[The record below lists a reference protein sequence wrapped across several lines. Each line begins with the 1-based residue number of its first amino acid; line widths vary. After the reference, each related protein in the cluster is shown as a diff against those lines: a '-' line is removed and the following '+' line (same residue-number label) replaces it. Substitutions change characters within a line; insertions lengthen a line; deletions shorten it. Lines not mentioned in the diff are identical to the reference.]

1 MLPAGKTLKNRYQ
14 VLEVLGGGGMGA
26 VYRAEDLEEKG
37 RTVAVK
43 SVKTRFAN
51 AEEKTQVLEQFKTE
65 ARILSKLNHPNLPR
79 VTDYFSDKSHHY
91 LVMEYVKG
99 DTLEKLLEKQ
109 GSKPLSEIKVLNWG
123 VQLCRV
129 LYFLSIQRPK
139 PIVFR
144 DLKPA
149 NIMVTPQG
157 RIKLIDFGIARFFKE
172 EKDQDTYIFGTPGYA
187 APEQYGTGQTD
198 TRSDIFSLGATL
210 HHCLTGAD
218 PNLNPFEFRSPREI
232 NDKISVRASEVI
244 MKALS
249 HDQEKRYQSAAQ
261 MKSDIY
267 RALIDA
273 AKSSRAGEKRLM
285 VGSDKDINRISR
297 GKKQTFELCLPSIG
311 CAGLKGGISLAEPW
325 IRAVPERFNEETVIL
340 RVDVDPKKL
349 KKGRLYKLRA
359 KIKTAQGTLQPLIKF
374 KVKRS
379 FLLWE
384 ILLLIALIVLWLY
397 LEKPGYLH
405 ILWQK
410 LSSLWSNLLSGHI
423 L

>member
-1 MLPAGKTLKNRYQ
+1 
-14 VLEVLGGGGMGA
+14 MGA

-37 RTVAVK
+37 RIVAVK
-43 SVKTRFAN
+43 SVKSRFAN
-51 AEEKTQVLEQFKTE
+51 KEEKTQVLEQFKTE

-91 LVMEYVKG
+91 LVMEYVEG
-99 DTLEKLLEKQ
+99 DTLEALLKKQ
-109 GSKPLSEIKVLNWG
+109 GSKPISEIKVLNWG

-218 PNLNPFEFRSPREI
+218 PNLNPFEFKSPREL
-232 NDKISVRASEVI
+232 NKRISVRTSEVI

-267 RALIDA
+267 RALIEA
-273 AKSSRAGEKRLM
+273 AQTPGLRAKKPRLR
-285 VGSDKDINRISR
+285 SLDKGINRISR
-297 GKKQTFELCLPSIG
+297 GKKQTFELCLPSVG
-311 CAGLKGGISLAEPW
+311 CAGLKGSISLAEPW

-340 RVDVDPKKL
+340 KVEVDLKKL
-349 KKGRLYKLRA
+349 KGGRLYPLRA

-384 ILLLIALIVLWLY
+384 LLLLLALLLLWLY
-397 LEKPGYLH
+397 LEKPGYFH

-410 LSSLWSNLLSGHI
+410 LTNLWSNLLPDLFI
-423 L
+423 

>member
-1 MLPAGKTLKNRYQ
+1 MLPTGKILKNRYKI
-14 VLEVLGGGGMGA
+14 LEIVGGGGMGA
-26 VYRAEDLEEKG
+26 VYKVEEKG
-37 RTVAVK
+37 RIVAVK
-43 SVKTRFAN
+43 SVKSKFAN
-51 AEEKTQVLEQFKTE
+51 PEERTQVLEQFKTE

-79 VTDYFSDKSHHY
+79 VTDYFYDKSHHY
-91 LVMEYVKG
+91 LVMEYVEG
-99 DTLEKLLEKQ
+99 DTLERLLEKQ
-109 GSKPLSEIKVLNWG
+109 GSRPFSEIKVLNWG

-172 EKDQDTYIFGTPGYA
+172 EKNQDTYIFGTPGYA

-218 PNLNPFEFRSPREI
+218 PNLNPFEFKSPREL
-232 NDKISVRASEVI
+232 NGKISEKTSEVI
-244 MKALS
+244 TKALE
-249 HDQEKRYQSAAQ
+249 HDQQKRYQSAAQ
-261 MKSDIY
+261 LKSDIY
-267 RALIDA
+267 RTLIKA
-273 AKSSRAGEKRLM
+273 AQTPGVRANRLRF
-285 VGSDKDINRISR
+285 GSKDINKISR
-297 GKKQTFELCLPSIG
+297 RGKQTFELYLPAVG
-311 CAGLKGGISLAEPW
+311 CAALKGSISFTEPW
-325 IRAVPERFNEETVIL
+325 IRAVPDLFDEETVI
-340 RVDVDPKKL
+340 VKVEVDPKKL
-349 KKGRLYKLRA
+349 KGGRLYQLKA
-359 KIKTAQGTLQPLIKF
+359 QIKTAQGILQPLIKL

-384 ILLLIALIVLWLY
+384 LLLLLALIVLWLY
-397 LEKPGYLH
+397 LEEPGYFH

-410 LSSLWSNLLSGHI
+410 LSNLYLNLLSGH
-423 L
+423 LL